1 MKTTRHLFLTL
12 VACMAVLMAACSDD
26 DGQKPSS
33 GTIPDSVV
41 AAFNSQYP
49 DASNVSWEIKGE
61 YAVASFTIDETR
73 SSDAGRNRAWYHLSD
88 GRWAMSDFDIPYAM
102 LPEAVKTAFEGSEY
116 AQSPW
121 RIDDDDVE
129 VITRHGYDETLY
141 VIDVEK
147 NENGTETEVE
157 LYYTADGILV
167 NTIVDAERD
176 NDHSDM
182 LPGNSPTTITEWISQ
197 HFPGARIIDVDEED
211 GGIEVDLIY
220 DGLKHEVVFTIAAQ
234 WIYTKVEYGR
244 RNMGLIEQVVIDA
257 LRTSEHYTSDANID
271 DIDRYETAAGDTF
284 YCFELETRFDDDIE
298 VYISVGGEVL
308 SGRPS
313 FGNTGGAAVNSD
325 IEAFIADRYPGA
337 IIVEKDND
345 DGYIEVEIRHDGI
358 EKEVIFNGRHE
369 WICTKWEISRG
380 RLPEEIVNVIVNAG
394 YSMHQIDDDDIDV
407 IETANALTYEV
418 EVEDRGDDIK
428 LIIVNGVIERVVRD

>member
-182 LPGNSPTTITEWISQ
+182 LPGNSPTTITEWINQ
-197 HFPGARIIDVDEED
+197 HFPGARIVDIDVERNGTEVEIIQD
-211 GGIEVDLIY
+211 GM
-220 DGLKHEVVFTIAAQ
+220 KHEIWFDASSAWVS
-234 WIYTKVEYGR
+234 TKTEYGW
-244 RNMGLIEQVVIDA
+244 RNVPDVVQA
-257 LRTSEHYTSDANID
+257 FVQANYPDYRID
-271 DIDRYETAAGDTF
+271 DVDRYETAANRYYCVEIERGDREKKIYLNEQGEEIGRPDAGTDLPSDGDTQV
-284 YCFELETRFDDDIE
+284 T
-298 VYISVGGEVL
+298 
-308 SGRPS
+308 
-313 FGNTGGAAVNSD
+313 TG
-325 IEAFIADRYPGA
+325 IEAFIQANYPGA
-337 IIVEKDND
+337 VIRERDYD
-345 DGYIEVEIRHDGI
+345 DGRIEVDIIHDRR
-358 EKEVIFNGRHE
+358 EKEVLFNFREE
-369 WICTKWEISRG
+369 WMRTTYDVYPDE
-380 RLPEEIVNVIVNAG
+380 LPDAVKAALKAEFGEHAYWGN
-394 YSMHQIDDDDIDV
+394 DDCECV
-407 IETANALTYEV
+407 ETPEGTFYEV
-418 EVEDRGDDIK
+418 EVWDEWDVYLSAGGDIQWK
-428 LIIVNGVIERVVRD
+428 ER